1 MINGFMQNTVWD
13 LSPADDPIP
22 NTLCASYYVAFSVD
36 RGQNHT
42 LLRVDGTIRF
52 YATYRDSLVDG
63 VNRRYYQLV
72 GQLDQTN
79 GDKDAG
85 AADKAVE
92 RVNWGSVKALFR

>member
-1 MINGFMQNTVWD
+1 M
-13 LSPADDPIP
+13 
-22 NTLCASYYVAFSVD
+22 CASYYVAFSVD

-42 LLRVDGTIRF
+42 LLRVDGTIKF

-63 VNRRYYQLV
+63 VNRRFYQLV